1 MLWGQ
6 VLRFH
11 EEFCTRIPFIYI
23 LYTIYYHTW
32 SSIRVERHFIF
43 YSADKSFIKTINYLF
58 GYKLQLI
65 IRIVSEGQR
74 KANFEECDA
83 KIRESNDKTV
93 NLKKDIK
100 NLLSKYA
107 KIINVSFCIFQ
118 LKLTI
123 TISSTLLIIHCSFS
137 QNEEAAEKV
146 LPVSRESSACIK
158 RRGLREAISR
168 ADEENVRLRKKLDL
182 VKYKSNKVLIKSVF
196 FCFLIKLQKK
206 KK

>member
-1 MLWGQ
+1 M
-6 VLRFH
+6 
-11 EEFCTRIPFIYI
+11 
-23 LYTIYYHTW
+23 
-32 SSIRVERHFIF
+32 
-43 YSADKSFIKTINYLF
+43 NYLF

-65 IRIVSEGQR
+65 IRFVSEGQR

-107 KIINVSFCIFQ
+107 KIIN
-118 LKLTI
+118 
-123 TISSTLLIIHCSFS
+123 
-137 QNEEAAEKV
+137 NEEAAEKV

-182 VKYKSNKVLIKSVF
+182 VKYK
-196 FCFLIKLQKK
+196 
-206 KK
+206 